1 MKGTMSVLSDNG
13 EWRAKR
19 EYVRSEEVSERIKV
33 WWLRKENYER
43 VCRRLGKGNSS
54 ETLAR
59 ASVGAIEDYERK
71 RPGKSGGVGGKN
83 G

>member
-59 ASVGAIEDYERK
+59 ASVGAIENYETK
-71 RPGKSGGVGGKN
+71 SPGKKVAV
-83 G
+83 